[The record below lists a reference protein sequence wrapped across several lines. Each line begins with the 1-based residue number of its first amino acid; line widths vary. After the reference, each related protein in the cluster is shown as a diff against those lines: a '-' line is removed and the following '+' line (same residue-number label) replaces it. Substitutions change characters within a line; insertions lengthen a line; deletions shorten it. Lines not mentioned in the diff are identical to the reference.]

1 MKRAGI
7 LLAVLAVV
15 LLCASCGGNDDA
27 GDTTTAGATT
37 TATNATTSTTEPGA
51 EEAVRVYFAWN
62 EKVGTAGRT
71 VDTEAP
77 EEGSVAALLD
87 GPDGFETDIGMT
99 TQIPDGTELL
109 GMTITDSEATVD
121 LSSQFQA
128 GGGTLSM
135 QLRTA
140 QVVFTVTQFETV
152 DTVTI
157 HLDGNEVEGI
167 GGEGIPANNL
177 TRQDFANVTPFILVE
192 SPVPGASVTSPLDV
206 TGISNTFEA
215 NVRYSITDP
224 EGLIL
229 EEGFTT
235 ATAGTGTWGDFSFT
249 VDFATDRTGLGAVIA
264 WQDDMNTGEPRDV
277 YEVPVRM
284 G

>member
-1 MKRAGI
+1 
-7 LLAVLAVV
+7 
-15 LLCASCGGNDDA
+15 
-27 GDTTTAGATT
+27 
-37 TATNATTSTTEPGA
+37 
-51 EEAVRVYFAWN
+51 
-62 EKVGTAGRT
+62 
-71 VDTEAP
+71 
-77 EEGSVAALLD
+77 
-87 GPDGFETDIGMT
+87 MT

-109 GMTITDSEATVD
+109 GLTITDREATVD
-121 LSSQFQA
+121 LSGEFQA
-128 GGGTLSM
+128 GGGSLSM

-140 QVVFTVTQFETV
+140 QVVFTVTQFEAV

-177 TRQDFANVTPFILVE
+177 TRQDLENVTPFILVE
-192 SPVPGASVTSPLDV
+192 SPVPGTSVTSPLSV
-206 TGISNTFEA
+206 SGISNTFEA